1 MVVTAEKGRNISDNN
16 KKKRKIKKK
25 IKNQELKN

>member
-25 IKNQELKN
+25 KLKIKN